1 MGQVV
6 LEFLKGLLTKG
17 VPDVG
22 NIEVRVGLLSQE
34 VCQRFCYAREVLD
47 KSAVVS
53 SQTKEGPKF
62 GETCWYR
69 PLFNGLYFPWV
80 YLNLFS

>member
-1 MGQVV
+1 MGQAV
-6 LEFLKGLLTKG
+6 LEFLKGLLTEG

-34 VCQRFCYAREVLD
+34 VCQRFYYVREVLD
-47 KSAVVS
+47 KLAVVS

-62 GETCWYR
+62 GETRLYR

-80 YLNLFS
+80 HLNSFG